1 MKYISIFFC
10 SLILIHTPPAFA
22 QKKMKMTIEQC
33 LEYALGNNES
43 IQISELSIKDAEAKI
58 RGIVALGL
66 PQASIQGGLNY
77 NYEVQ
82 TSLVDASNFDRTI
95 PYSNI

>member
-1 MKYISIFFC
+1 
-10 SLILIHTPPAFA
+10 
-22 QKKMKMTIEQC
+22 MTIEQC

-66 PQASIQGGLNY
+66 PQASNQ
-77 NYEVQ
+77 
-82 TSLVDASNFDRTI
+82 
-95 PYSNI
+95 